1 MRISDWSS
9 DVCSSDLTPEHNF
22 GPAALSN
29 GIKVTPLARR
39 LAAERSIDLAT
50 VAGSGPNGRI
60 VADDIRDAEPPVLQV
75 SAAATSSLAAGAK
88 LDPVQALYADTP
100 FADVELDAIGRASG
114 RESVCQYVEIWE
126 GAVAFIKKSNRQR
139 NNRDE
144 K

>member
-29 GIKVTPLARR
+29 GIKVTPFARR

-88 LDPVQALYADTP
+88 LDQVKALYADK
-100 FADVELDAIGRASG
+100 IGRASC
-114 RESVCQYVEIWE
+114 RERVCQYV
-126 GAVAFIKKSNRQR
+126 
-139 NNRDE
+139 
-144 K
+144 

>member
-75 SAAATSSLAAGAK
+75 SAAATSRSEEHTSELQSLMRIS
-88 LDPVQALYADTP
+88 YAVLRLKQKKEYKTY
-100 FADVELDAIGRASG
+100 ELKQILL
-114 RESVCQYVEIWE
+114 
-126 GAVAFIKKSNRQR
+126 
-139 NNRDE
+139 
-144 K
+144 

>member
-75 SAAATSSLAAGAK
+75 SAAATTSLAAAAK
-88 LDPVQALYADTP
+88 Q
-100 FADVELDAIGRASG
+100 IGRASSRERVG
-114 RESVCQYVEIWE
+114 RYVCDWRV
-126 GAVAFIKKSNRQR
+126 GVAVKKKKETHNPKE
-139 NNRDE
+139 N
-144 K
+144 